1 MWAKPLWNK
10 SFSKTKYLKFV
21 DSAKEIYKALI
32 NIDKIKEKTFN
43 IEYDKLYAN
52 ETFME
57 ISIKGNFFK
66 GIMGYW
72 FPLVEG
78 IYGVNPIN
86 GKLETNQTQYL
97 VLPYIKITPNEVKV
111 RYYFPYAKKSDKLC
125 YKLLPQET
133 IKTNGNSITIR
144 VMDVQYKNEPCP
156 VTIVYTLYIA

>member
-1 MWAKPLWNK
+1 MKSQSHLIEFVLVIGIALAGLSSALMWAKPLWNK

-97 VLPYIKITPNEVKV
+97 V
-111 RYYFPYAKKSDKLC
+111 
-125 YKLLPQET
+125 
-133 IKTNGNSITIR
+133 
-144 VMDVQYKNEPCP
+144 
-156 VTIVYTLYIA
+156 